1 MLKVISSGLSPN
13 TTATDL
19 IIALEALVLKRHWKN
34 PLQLHIL
41 KQWFANRYNADQVY
55 LFNAGR
61 SALYFLLKAAG
72 VTKKDEVIVQAFTCI
87 GAINPIIWIGAK
99 PVYLDI
105 DPQTYNLDPYLLESA
120 ITSKTKVIIV
130 QHTFGIPAAISKIR
144 KICKK
149 HKIILIEDCAVSI
162 GAFMGKKEVGTY
174 GDAAFFSFGRDKI
187 VSSVSGGA
195 AIINNPNY
203 FAASDELYRDVLE
216 PSSNWVYQQLLH
228 PIVMA
233 VILPLYLIQVGKILL
248 VFLQKIK
255 LISKPYEET
264 EYTGGKPE
272 SYPRRYSSALVPLI
286 MNQLKQLDVMN
297 DRRVFNAGYYGGN
310 LIKGA
315 VYLRYPVLVKNRE
328 QLLDRAR
335 KSGIYLGTWY
345 NNVIDPVGVKLNN
358 FKYKKNSCPVAEDI
372 AGRILNLPTY
382 ARLTVK
388 EIKKVRDIVHD

>member
-13 TTATDL
+13 TKATDV
-19 IIALEALVLKRHWKN
+19 IIALEALILKRHWKD

-41 KQWFANRYNADQVY
+41 KKWFASRYNSDQVY
-55 LFNAGR
+55 LFNSGR

-72 VTKKDEVIVQAFTCI
+72 VTKQDEVIVQAFTCI

-99 PVYLDI
+99 PVYIDI
-105 DPQTYNLDPYLLESA
+105 DPQTYNLDPDLLESS
-120 ITSKTKVIIV
+120 ITSKTKVVIV
-130 QHTFGIPAAISKIR
+130 QHTFGIPAAISKIK
-144 KICKK
+144 KICQE

-162 GAFMGKKEVGTY
+162 GAFVGKKEVGTY

-195 AIINNPNY
+195 AIINNLKH
-203 FAASDELYRDVLE
+203 FANLDELYREILE

-228 PIVMA
+228 PVAMA

-248 VFLQKIK
+248 VLLQKIK
-255 LISKPYEET
+255 LISKPYEEL
-264 EYTGGKPE
+264 EYSGGKPE
-272 SYPRRYSSALVPLI
+272 SYPRRYSPALVPLI
-286 MNQLKQLDVMN
+286 MHQLRQLDAM
-297 DRRVFNAGYYGGN
+297 DARRVFNASYYGEN

-328 QLLDRAR
+328 QILNKAQRA
-335 KSGIYLGTWY
+335 GIYLGTWY
-345 NNVIDPVGVKLNN
+345 DSVINPAGVTLSN
-358 FKYKKNSCPVAEDI
+358 FKYKKGSCPVAEDI

-382 ARLTVK
+382 ARLTVR
-388 EIKKVRDIVHD
+388 EIKKVRDIVND